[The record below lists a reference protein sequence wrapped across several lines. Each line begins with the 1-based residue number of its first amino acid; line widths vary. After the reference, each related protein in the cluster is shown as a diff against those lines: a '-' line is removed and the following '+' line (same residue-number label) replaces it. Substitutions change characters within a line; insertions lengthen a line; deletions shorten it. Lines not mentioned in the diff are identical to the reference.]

1 LLAYLQQRLLDA
13 GWDGVEEIPAAIDL
27 RATSPN
33 GERVIFE
40 AKTASDSNETSQLR
54 GGLAQLLEYRV
65 EYGKRDDL
73 LCVVVDREIS
83 LRRARLLD
91 AFEVAVLLVTSD
103 DWRSVNDWGSELLG
117 V

>member
-1 LLAYLQQRLLDA
+1 MHLQERLVGA
-13 GWDGVEEIPAAIDL
+13 GWGEVEEIPAAIDL

-40 AKTASDSNETSQLR
+40 AKTVSDSNETSQMR
-54 GGLAQLLEYRV
+54 GGLAQLLEYRI
-65 EYGKRDDL
+65 EYGNPDDL

-91 AFEVAVLLVTSD
+91 AFEVAVLVISSD